1 MTTTP
6 HTDVTLD
13 ASGKSFGRLATEVA
27 TLLQGKH
34 TASYRPNTVAHIDV
48 YVTNID
54 SIRLNISTDLKE
66 YKWSTMRPG
75 GLKTESFTERFTT
88 NPAQTFID
96 TVGGMLPKNKLRKQM
111 IKHLHVS

>member
-1 MTTTP
+1 MPTTP
-6 HTDVTLD
+6 HSDVTLD

-34 TASYRPNTVAHIDV
+34 MASYRPQMVTNIDV
-48 YVTNID
+48 YVTNIT
-54 SIRLNISTDLKE
+54 SIRLNMSTDLKE

-75 GLKTESFTERFTT
+75 GLKTESFSERFTS